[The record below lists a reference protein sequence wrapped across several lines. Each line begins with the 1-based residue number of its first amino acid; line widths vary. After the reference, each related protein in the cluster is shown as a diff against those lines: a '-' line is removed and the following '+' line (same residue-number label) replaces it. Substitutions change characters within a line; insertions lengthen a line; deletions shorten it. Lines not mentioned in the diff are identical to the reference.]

1 MGIGAGV
8 EGAGVAVAV
17 LASVATEVGAA
28 LSARAFTSEDGSS
41 STTQPTRNAPAAAAM
56 PPPAAPRNLRRVYLD
71 RLGLGDGGLVLDMP
85 ALDMVDSRPA
95 GA

>member
-1 MGIGAGV
+1 MGIGVGV

-17 LASVATEVGAA
+17 LTSVATEVGAA

-41 STTQPTRNAPAAAAM
+41 STQPTRNAPAAAAM
-56 PPPAAPRNLRRVYLD
+56 LPPAAPRNLRRVYLD
-71 RLGLGDGGLVLDMP
+71 RLGLGDGGLVLDML